1 VAERVNTRGSSL
13 FKTDQRFNEVTVCD
27 RGTLVDMLDVRRAN
41 LSDTTALAERM
52 RCSWGFTADT
62 GLLSVALHFGMSF
75 RDGNRRKVWEA
86 GTGGFFCRRRYERR
100 LPPWCVILPLALLMA
115 EGDLQRE
122 ILQRTLR
129 EVADEENEGD
139 PCVICLETITEPS
152 VAVPCKHSN
161 FDYLCL
167 LSWLEQQPN
176 CPLCMDL
183 AEYRGVINRP

>member
-1 VAERVNTRGSSL
+1 MAVAGNFGKQVPEAFLPRA
-13 FKTDQRFNEVTVCD
+13 
-27 RGTLVDMLDVRRAN
+27 VRKAP
-41 LSDTTALAERM
+41 
-52 RCSWGFTADT
+52 
-62 GLLSVALHFGMSF
+62 
-75 RDGNRRKVWEA
+75 
-86 GTGGFFCRRRYERR
+86 
-100 LPPWCVILPLALLMA
+100 LPPSCVILPLALLMA

-139 PCVICLETITEPS
+139 PCVICLETITEPC
-152 VAVPCKHSN
+152 VALPCKHSN

-183 AEYRGVINRP
+183 AEYRGVIDRS